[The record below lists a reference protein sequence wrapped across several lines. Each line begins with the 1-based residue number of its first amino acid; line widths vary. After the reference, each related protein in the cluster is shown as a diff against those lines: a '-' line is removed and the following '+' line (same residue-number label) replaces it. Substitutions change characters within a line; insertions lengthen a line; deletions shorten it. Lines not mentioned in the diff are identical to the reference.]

1 MGAVKRQQLQP
12 GIARW
17 RFALVA
23 ILLCLL
29 ALALVLHLARLQV
42 LPEEDRGYRFLQDQG
57 RARTIR
63 SEEIAAYRGSILDRN
78 GELLAVST
86 PVHSLWANPRLLR
99 EASADELRRLAS
111 ALNMAPADLAGRL
124 ERFANREFMY
134 LRRHLSPEQA
144 QNVLALDTAGVYSK
158 KEYRR
163 FYPASEVVAQLLGFT
178 NIDDRGQEG
187 LELAYN
193 EWLSGQPGRQQVVK
207 DLKGRTVQDLATER
221 EARPGRDL
229 RLTIDMRLQYLA
241 YRELK
246 RAVAENE
253 AAAGYM
259 VILDTH
265 SGEVLA
271 MVNQPSFNPNNR
283 RGVTPA
289 AMRNRALIDQFEP
302 GSTVKPLTVLAA
314 LQSGKYHPRTVVD
327 TSPGYIRL
335 PQKTLVDPVNHGKLD
350 LTGVITKSSQVGI
363 TKLALD
369 LEPVELRNLFFSMGL
384 GEETGSG
391 FPGEVVGIL
400 PSRSRWHPIERANFA
415 FGYGLTV
422 NAVQLAQSYSVL
434 ANAGLKRPV
443 SLVIPERKKAEKGEQ
458 ITSEVHTRAVGAM
471 LETVVG
477 PGGTGRRASVE
488 GYRVAGK
495 TGTVHQVGSEGYADN
510 RYRSVFAGFIPA
522 DRPRLAAVVV
532 IEEPSRAKY
541 FGGEVAAPVF
551 GSVMAGA
558 MRLLQIPPETVLP
571 PEQQLATQLPE
582 LLNKKP
588 LNKKPLNERGTSS

>member
-1 MGAVKRQQLQP
+1 MGAVKKQQPQP

-23 ILLCLL
+23 ALLCLL

-42 LPEEDRGYRFLQDQG
+42 LPEEERGYRFLQDQG

-63 SEEIAAYRGSILDRN
+63 TEEIAAYRGAIVDRN

-86 PVHSLWANPRLLR
+86 PVHSLWANPELLR
-99 EASADELRRLAS
+99 EAGADELRRLAA
-111 ALNMAPADLAGRL
+111 ALEMKPADLAKRL
-124 ERFANREFMY
+124 EKYRNRGFMY
-134 LRRHLSPEQA
+134 LRRHLSPDQA
-144 QNVLALDTAGVYSK
+144 GRALSLDIAGVYSK

-163 FYPASEVVAQLLGFT
+163 FYPAGEVVAQLLGFT

-187 LELAYN
+187 LELAYDQ
-193 EWLSGQPGRQQVVK
+193 WLSGEPGWQQVVK

-229 RLTIDMRLQYLA
+229 RLSIDMRLQYLA

-246 RAVAENE
+246 RTVAENE
-253 AAAGYM
+253 ASSGFM
-259 VILDTH
+259 VILDTR
-265 SGEVLA
+265 SGDVLA
-271 MVNQPSFNPNNR
+271 MASQPSFNPNNR
-283 RGVTPA
+283 EGAAAA

-302 GSTVKPLTVLAA
+302 GSTIKPLTALAA
-314 LQSGKYHPRTVVD
+314 LESGRYRPHTPID

-335 PQKTLVDPVNHGKLD
+335 PGKTLVDPVNYGQLD

-363 TKLALD
+363 TKVAMD
-369 LEPVELRNLFFSMGL
+369 LEPNVLRELFYRLGL
-384 GEETGSG
+384 GEAVGSG
-391 FPGEVVGIL
+391 FPGEVAGIL

-415 FGYGLTV
+415 FGYGMTV
-422 NAVQLAQSYSVL
+422 NAVQLAHAYSVV

-443 SLVIPERKKAEKGEQ
+443 SLVLSGGEKNEEAERVVEAPLARQ
-458 ITSEVHTRAVGAM
+458 VTAM
-471 LETVVG
+471 LETVIG
-477 PGGTGRRASVE
+477 PRGTGKHAAVE

-495 TGTVHQVGSEGYADN
+495 TGTVHKVGSQGYVDN

-532 IEEPSRAKY
+532 IDDPKHAKY
-541 FGGEVAAPVF
+541 YGGEVAAPVF
-551 GSVMAGA
+551 GAVMAGA
-558 MRLLQIPPETVLP
+558 MRLLQVPPAEVAS
-571 PEQQLATQLPE
+571 PEQQLARRLE
-582 LLNKKP
+582 L
-588 LNKKPLNERGTSS
+588 RGTKS

>member
-1 MGAVKRQQLQP
+1 MGAVRKEQVQP

-23 ILLCLL
+23 ALLCLL

-42 LPEEDRGYRFLQDQG
+42 LPEAERGYRFLQDQG

-63 SEEIAAYRGSILDRN
+63 TEEIAAYRGSIVDRN

-86 PVHSLWANPRLLR
+86 PVHSLWANPQLLR
-99 EASADELRRLAS
+99 EASADELRRLAT
-111 ALNMAPADLAGRL
+111 ALEMKPGALAKRL
-124 ERFANREFMY
+124 DKYRNKEFMY

-144 QNVLALDTAGVYSK
+144 GKVLSLDTAGVYSK

-163 FYPASEVVAQLLGFT
+163 FYPAGEVVAQLLGFT
-178 NIDDRGQEG
+178 DIDDRGQEG

-193 EWLSGQPGRQQVVK
+193 DWLSGQPGAQQVVK
-207 DLKGRTVQDLATER
+207 DLKGRTVQDLATKR

-229 RLTIDMRLQYLA
+229 RLSIDMRLQYLA

-246 RAVAENE
+246 RAVSENG
-253 AAAGYM
+253 AASGFM

-265 SGEVLA
+265 SGDVLA
-271 MVNQPSFNPNNR
+271 MANQPSFNPNNR
-283 RGVTPA
+283 RGVKVA

-302 GSTVKPLTVLAA
+302 GSTVKPLTALAA
-314 LQSGKYHPRTVVD
+314 LETGRYQPHTPID

-335 PQKTLVDPVNHGKLD
+335 PGKTLVDHRNYGKID
-350 LTGVITKSSQVGI
+350 LTKVITKSSQVGI
-363 TKLALD
+363 TKIALD
-369 LEPVELRNLFFSMGL
+369 LEPNSLRELFYRLGL
-384 GEETGSG
+384 GESVGSG
-391 FPGEVVGIL
+391 FPGEAAGIL
-400 PSRSRWHPIERANFA
+400 PSRGRWHPIERANFA

-422 NAVQLAQSYSVL
+422 NGVQLAQAYSVL

-443 SLVIPERKKAEKGEQ
+443 SLVLSGDKVAAEPERVVEGPLARQ
-458 ITSEVHTRAVGAM
+458 VTAM
-471 LETVVG
+471 LETVISKQ
-477 PGGTGRRASVE
+477 GTGSRAAVE

-495 TGTVHQVGSEGYADN
+495 TGTVHKVGSDGYADN

-532 IEEPSRAKY
+532 IDDPSRAKY
-541 FGGEVAAPVF
+541 YGGEVAAPVF

-558 MRLLQIPPETVLP
+558 MRLLQVPPAELQP
-571 PEQQLATQLPE
+571 AERQLAAQLS
-582 LLNKKP
+582 
-588 LNKKPLNERGTSS
+588 ERGKKS

>member
-1 MGAVKRQQLQP
+1 MGAVKKPQVQP

-23 ILLCLL
+23 VLLCLL
-29 ALALVLHLARLQV
+29 ALALVFHLARLQV
-42 LPEEDRGYRFLQDQG
+42 LPEAERGYRFLQDQG

-63 SEEIAAYRGSILDRN
+63 TEEIAAYRGSIVDRN

-86 PVHSLWANPRLLR
+86 PVHSLWANPQLLR
-99 EASADELRRLAS
+99 EASADELRRLAAALEISAS
-111 ALNMAPADLAGRL
+111 ALAKRL
-124 ERFANREFMY
+124 QKYRDKEFMY

-144 QNVLALDTAGVYSK
+144 DRVLQLDVAGVYSK

-163 FYPASEVVAQLLGFT
+163 FYPAGEVVAQLLGFT

-187 LELAYN
+187 LELAYDD
-193 EWLSGQPGRQQVVK
+193 WLSGQPGAQQVVK
-207 DLKGRTVQDLATER
+207 DLKGRTVQDLATQR

-229 RLTIDMRLQYLA
+229 RLSIDMRLQYLA

-246 RAVAENE
+246 KAVIENG
-253 AAAGYM
+253 AASGFM
-259 VILDTH
+259 VILDTR
-265 SGEVLA
+265 SGDVLA
-271 MVNQPSFNPNNR
+271 MANQPSFNPNNR
-283 RGVTPA
+283 IGVKAA

-302 GSTVKPLTVLAA
+302 GSTVKPLTALAA
-314 LQSGKYHPRTVVD
+314 LESGRYRPHTPID

-335 PQKTLVDPVNHGKLD
+335 PGKTLVDHRNYGLID
-350 LTGVITKSSQVGI
+350 LTRVITKSSQVGI
-363 TKLALD
+363 TKIALD
-369 LEPVELRNLFFSMGL
+369 LEPNSLRELFYRLGL
-384 GEETGSG
+384 GEAVGSG
-391 FPGEVVGIL
+391 FPGEAAGIL

-422 NAVQLAQSYSVL
+422 NAVQLAQAYNTL

-443 SLVIPERKKAEKGEQ
+443 SLVLSGDDFGRKNAAEPERVVESALVSQ
-458 ITSEVHTRAVGAM
+458 VTAM
-471 LETVVG
+471 LETVITAE
-477 PGGTGRRASVE
+477 GTGKQAAVE

-495 TGTVHQVGSEGYADN
+495 TGTVHKVGSEGYADN

-532 IEEPSRAKY
+532 IDDPSQAKY
-541 FGGEVAAPVF
+541 YGGEVAAPVF

-558 MRLLQIPPETVLP
+558 MRLLQVPPAELAP
-571 PEQQLATQLPE
+571 AAQQLAVQLS
-582 LLNKKP
+582 
-588 LNKKPLNERGTSS
+588 ERGTKS